1 MSREATVLSALNGAN
16 ELSINFAR
24 YWLSLDAVDLVP
36 GRAHFTPES
45 IPGLLPHLG
54 IHELISPDFIKLRL
68 VGSAIVDDYGREITG
83 HNYLDFVEPNRRAK
97 ASRAL
102 HLVCEHPSIMIAHLS
117 STTVGG
123 GALTRESIALPM
135 RNDEGAVNLI
145 YFCSTPARERT
156 TYFDEREELRV
167 ATVLDRRFIDIGV
180 GVPDFQ
186 D

>member
-1 MSREATVLSALNGAN
+1 MSRDAAVLSALNGAN

-36 GRAHFTPES
+36 KRRDFVPES

-68 VGSAIVDDYGREITG
+68 VGTAIVDDYGREITG
-83 HNYLDFVEPNRRAK
+83 HNYLDFVETGRRDK

-102 HLVCEHPSIMIAHLS
+102 HLVCEHPSIMIAHLR
-117 STTVGG
+117 STTASGG
-123 GALTRESIALPM
+123 TLTRESIALPM
-135 RNDEGAVNLI
+135 RNDEGVANLV

-156 TYFDEREELRV
+156 TFFDERQKLRV
-167 ATVLDRRFIDIGV
+167 ANVLDRRFIDIGA